1 MHSYL
6 RSIGFSD
13 IKNRRQLTPITKE
26 IIANPTTKNI
36 VTVDADTRLG
46 QLNKDFGKHFGIS
59 LVGEMD
65 IDNTISFEYYF
76 PYVRS
81 SFIMNQ
87 ERIYIEKHGD
97 KESYAGVCEDYNLG
111 MTLIFFLTNISDYT
125 NTKWM
130 NYSNHLITK
139 AYMSGLSTSGKV
151 ILDIEQL
158 PPANREHKCSSVN
171 RNKLIEAAR
180 QGDRSAMESLTLDDM
195 DIYTQVS
202 RRAHYEDILSIVETN
217 FMPYGIETE
226 HYSII
231 GNILDCS
238 LCENDYTKEPV
249 YLLNVETNEMLM
261 AIAINEKDLLGT
273 PAPGRRFKGE
283 IWLQGNVIF

>member
-36 VTVDADTRLG
+36 VTVDADTRLV

-97 KESYAGVCEDYNLG
+97 KESLS
-111 MTLIFFLTNISDYT
+111 LIHI
-125 NTKWM
+125 
-130 NYSNHLITK
+130 
-139 AYMSGLSTSGKV
+139 
-151 ILDIEQL
+151 
-158 PPANREHKCSSVN
+158 
-171 RNKLIEAAR
+171 
-180 QGDRSAMESLTLDDM
+180 
-195 DIYTQVS
+195 
-202 RRAHYEDILSIVETN
+202 
-217 FMPYGIETE
+217 
-226 HYSII
+226 
-231 GNILDCS
+231 
-238 LCENDYTKEPV
+238 
-249 YLLNVETNEMLM
+249 
-261 AIAINEKDLLGT
+261 
-273 PAPGRRFKGE
+273 
-283 IWLQGNVIF
+283 

>member
-26 IIANPTTKNI
+26 IIANPTTRNI
-36 VTVDADTRLG
+36 VAVDTDTRLV
-46 QLNKDFGKHFGIS
+46 QLNKDFGKNFGIS

-65 IDNTISFEYYF
+65 MDNTISFEYYF

-111 MTLIFFLTNISDYT
+111 MTLIFFLTNISDYA

-130 NYSNHLITK
+130 NYSNHLINK

-151 ILDIEQL
+151 ILDVEQL
-158 PPANREHKCSSVN
+158 PPAGREHKRSSAN

-195 DIYTQVS
+195 DVYTQVS

-249 YLLNVETNEMLM
+249 YLLNVETNEMLL